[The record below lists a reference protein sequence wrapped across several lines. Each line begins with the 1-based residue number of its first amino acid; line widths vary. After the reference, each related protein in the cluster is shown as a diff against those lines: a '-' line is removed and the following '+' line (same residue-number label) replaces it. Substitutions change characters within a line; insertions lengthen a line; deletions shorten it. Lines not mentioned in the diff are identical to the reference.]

1 MKDDEWQT
9 WERERG
15 ERIWMQFIEKKFL
28 GFEISKMGMMCNSC
42 EKLKMF
48 ALEAVFHYFKIM
60 NMYGPL

>member
-1 MKDDEWQT
+1 
-9 WERERG
+9 
-15 ERIWMQFIEKKFL
+15 MQFIEKKFL

-60 NMYGPL
+60 NMYDHYNNKFLQFPDLVIL

>member
-9 WERERG
+9 WERERR
-15 ERIWMQFIEKKFL
+15 ENLNAIYWKKFL